1 MYPII
6 TNSGANNGW
15 LLTPSSGYASF
26 AWYVDSSGFVYSNA
40 GTVVS
45 GASGVAPVLYL
56 GSNVIRVDG
65 NGTIDNPY
73 RIK

>member
-6 TNSGANNGW
+6 TNSGANYGW
-15 LLTPSSGYASF
+15 LLTPNSGRADR
-26 AWYVDSSGFVYSNA
+26 AWFVD
-40 GTVVS
+40 
-45 GASGVAPVLYL
+45 ASGSVRTNNYVYGVPGVVPTLYL
-56 GSNVIRVDG
+56 NANEYVESG